1 MASYKQVTKGNWKV
15 TISLGT
21 DLYGKRKKIIKQG
34 FRTKKE
40 AESYVTQVMDQRD
53 KGFVASV
60 DSSILFKDYIT
71 TWYEEYK
78 QYNIG
83 VNTRVG
89 YLSRIKTNVIP
100 LLGRYKL
107 EQLNN
112 QIIQNFYNTLI
123 SKKKHKPATAK
134 KNLDIVIS
142 CLKYAKKNKLIYEL
156 PTDIEKQKLE
166 KPEIKVWEKHHVE
179 FFLEWIKGTYLY
191 TPIFI
196 DVLTGLRVSELCG
209 LRWCDVD
216 FDSGIISVSNQLI
229 YETNTKVLFLG
240 KLKTQSSNRKITI
253 PLVLID
259 YLKKLKKHRNAKNT
273 DYIVLDRMGNAY
285 NPKAL
290 STNFSKKIK
299 EFSKPV
305 EEVEEKENY
314 MQLPKIT
321 FHGLR
326 HTHATMLIANGEN
339 IKVVSQRLGHSDIR
353 MILNTYTH
361 ILEDM
366 NKNTAQ
372 LLDKMFG

>member
-1 MASYKQVTKGNWKV
+1 MIKGNWKV
-15 TISLGT
+15 TVSLEF
-21 DLYGKRKKIIKQG
+21 DLYGKRKKVSKQG

-40 AESYVTQVMDQRD
+40 AETYVTQIMDQKD
-53 KGFVASV
+53 KGFVAST

-71 TWYEEYK
+71 IWYDEYK

-83 VNTRVG
+83 INTKVG

-166 KPEIKVWEKHHVE
+166 KPKIKVWEKHHVE
-179 FFLEWIKGTYLY
+179 FFLNEIKDHYLY

-196 DVLTGLRVSELCG
+196 DVLTGLRVSALCG
-209 LRWCDVD
+209 IRWCDVGLE
-216 FDSGIISVSNQLI
+216 SGIILVSNQLI

-240 KLKTQSSNRKITI
+240 KLKTQCSNRKMTI

-259 YLKKLKKHRNAKNT
+259 YLKKLKEYRNAEGS
-273 DYIVLDRMGNAY
+273 DYVVLDRMGKAY

-299 EFSKPV
+299 EFLKPAD
-305 EEVEEKENY
+305 EVEMKENY

-353 MILNTYTH
+353 MTLNTYTH
-361 ILEDM
+361 IVDDM